1 MTSTPFAAAVSAAAL
16 QPPAADTTLPPL
28 RRPEATGAG
37 AANDADDDAQADAL
51 EVVTPW
57 LARILDEVDYG
68 VLLVVDGSQV
78 LHINHAAQRQL
89 NAQHPL
95 QVVGGTLRVR
105 EAADLVAL
113 HTAIVAARQGQQ
125 RLVTMGRG
133 EAAVEVAVKP
143 LGPLGLGGPPATM
156 LSLARPA
163 LCTPLAVQMYARSQ
177 GLTPTETRV
186 FEALGRGLDPRDV
199 CAELGVD
206 MTTVRTHISAIRSKL
221 GVDSVSEIVRRVA
234 VLPPVVGVL
243 KGVT

>member
-1 MTSTPFAAAVSAAAL
+1 MTYTPFAAALSAAAL

-28 RRPEATGAG
+28 RRPEAADAG

-57 LARILDEVDYG
+57 LAHMLDQVDHG
-68 VLLVVDGSQV
+68 LLLLVDGSQV
-78 LHINHAAQRQL
+78 LHINHAAQQQL
-89 NAQHPL
+89 HARHPL

-113 HTAIVAARQGQQ
+113 HTAVIAARQGQQ
-125 RLVTMGRG
+125 RLVSMGRG
-133 EAAVEVAVKP
+133 ESAVDVAVKP
-143 LGPLGLGGPPATM
+143 LGPLGLGGPPATLLL
-156 LSLARPA
+156 LSKPA
-163 LCTPLAVQMYARSQ
+163 LCTPLAVQMYARSH

-186 FEALGRGLDPRDV
+186 FEALSRGLDPREV

-206 MTTVRTHISAIRSKL
+206 MTTVRTHLSAIRGKL
-221 GVDSVSEIVRRVA
+221 GVDSVSKIVRRAA

-243 KGVT
+243 KSMG